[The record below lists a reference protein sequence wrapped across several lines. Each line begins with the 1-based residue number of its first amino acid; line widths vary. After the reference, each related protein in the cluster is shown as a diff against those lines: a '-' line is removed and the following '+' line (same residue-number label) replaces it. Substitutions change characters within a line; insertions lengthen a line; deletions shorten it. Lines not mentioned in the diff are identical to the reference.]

1 MKPVSVAI
9 LIVLVL
15 TFHLSYSYALTPEE
29 VLQLKKAGVSDR
41 TIQMMLKQEEDAR
54 AQDASNRFG
63 THEVRDR
70 DGKVKTVYSTGG
82 SSVDQEEKEKVEK
95 AWKMLDNMIID
106 GREDLRKRH

>member
-1 MKPVSVAI
+1 MRKFAVLII
-9 LIVLVL
+9 LVVL
-15 TFHLSYSYALTPEE
+15 TSFLNYSYALTPEQ

-70 DGKVKTVYSTGG
+70 DGKVRTVHSTGG
-82 SSVDQEEKEKVEK
+82 SSIDQEEKEKLDQ
-95 AWKMLDNMIID
+95 AWKMLQNMILEKNGTK
-106 GREDLRKRH
+106 GRH